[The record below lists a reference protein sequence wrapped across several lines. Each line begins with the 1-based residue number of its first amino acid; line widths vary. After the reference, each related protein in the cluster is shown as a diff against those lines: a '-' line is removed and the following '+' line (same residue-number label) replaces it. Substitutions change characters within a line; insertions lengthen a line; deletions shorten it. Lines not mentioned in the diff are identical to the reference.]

1 MSTGG
6 GTLDIL
12 LELPEPI
19 VRYPATPAVP
29 VRYPATAGLSDMN
42 RSCLWSLY
50 EAHTEEDSRILLT
63 WENREKWGLHTGY
76 VLFFFVRPLVCIRLG
91 LSLVLIC
98 CRATCDTVPIWETKL
113 RATEARAVFT
123 AGMPAKLTRVQLC
136 RHAGGKTSDVSCC
149 WQRYVLIR
157 RRTRLYSE
165 TSLIRTLTGAI
176 ESVRIK
182 RVEFR
187 ENEMS
192 LSSGCP

>member
-12 LELPEPI
+12 LGLPEPI

-63 WENREKWGLHTGY
+63 WGNREKWGFHTGY
-76 VLFFFVRPLVCIRLG
+76 VLFFFVRPLACIRLG

-113 RATEARAVFT
+113 PATEARAVFT

-136 RHAGGKTSDVSCC
+136 RHASGKDQRCFLLPAALCPHTS
-149 WQRYVLIR
+149 
-157 RRTRLYSE
+157 
-165 TSLIRTLTGAI
+165 
-176 ESVRIK
+176 
-182 RVEFR
+182 
-187 ENEMS
+187 ENQAS
-192 LSSGCP
+192 QWNLVNTDTDRGHRKCPY